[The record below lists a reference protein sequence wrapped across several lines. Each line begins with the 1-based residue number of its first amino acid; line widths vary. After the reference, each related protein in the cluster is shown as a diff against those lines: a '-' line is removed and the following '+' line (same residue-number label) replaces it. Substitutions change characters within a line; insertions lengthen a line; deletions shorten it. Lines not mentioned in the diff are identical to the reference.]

1 MERENGKVAQTSVI
15 TEGED
20 VVPPTNP
27 EPISGKVFTGW
38 VPTPT
43 VDAAAAPEYATIDA
57 TATANTTY
65 YAVFATQTIGADK
78 WVKKAAEEVKEGGVY
93 ALVTPSGKAFNGE
106 IVKGNGITTTGAF
119 EFNSENVATTAPE
132 GTCELTF
139 VKSENAVKDGKV
151 GFKMLNEATGKYL
164 NSTKNYPDPGYLS
177 WKPSEDSYWYSVKAG
192 SWFYDSNAT
201 YLRVYNNTTIR
212 TYENSRNEDVIFAQ
226 KVKGVAYTDF
236 TTIVAPPEVTAL
248 ADMAMSGAEGAAYQ
262 VDDELVVARKFE
274 AGGKHYIVVKDA
286 AKAVRNLSA
295 PAADDRHFAI
305 NGNRQE
311 EYAQNNWM
319 LVSLPVELYNQ
330 VNEKSTV
337 TSITGTLNEKL
348 NVAMTATNVAVGD
361 ATDFAPNTY
370 CAINFM
376 GESSVKG
383 TNPEYA
389 SSYYFATPKTN
400 EFANVVWAVYNATD
414 GAFHLPT
421 RQGSAN
427 AQEFKASFKVDYSL
441 NSTPSPE
448 LKDGDMYTFEA
459 LIKEVATT
467 EAKPAPRKTAYDS
480 TTAPSKVAY
489 DSTTAPS
496 ARFVVF
502 PLNLNGNSNI
512 TTAISEVN
520 SAKKVKGVSYFNTL
534 GTESSHPFKGINIV
548 ITTHTDGTS
557 SAAKVLHHH

>member
-1 MERENGKVAQTSVI
+1 M
-15 TEGED
+15 
-20 VVPPTNP
+20 PPTNP